1 MINRILHNAIN
12 SYLTSLAGTVAG
24 LPDMIEGFTSKDWS
38 LFAKGL
44 GLLIIGLA
52 SNEKTLK

>member
-1 MINRILHNAIN
+1 MINRILHNALN
-12 SYLTSLAGTVAG
+12 SYLTSIAGTVAG
-24 LPDMIEGFTSKDWS
+24 LPDIIEGFTSKNWS

-52 SNEKTLK
+52 SNEKTIK